1 MELYSI
7 ASGSS
12 GNSIFAG
19 TSAENTG
26 ILLDAGISKK
36 RIEEGL
42 AQRQLSLDQV
52 EAIFIT
58 HEHADHISGL
68 GPIARK
74 YAIPIYA
81 TEGTIQYIRETGK
94 CGKVDTDLFHC
105 ARPDESVH
113 VAGMEVT
120 PFSISH
126 DAVDPVGYTMRA
138 EGKKLAVATDM
149 GEYTDYTISHL
160 QDCDGMLLEANH
172 DINMLQVGSY
182 PYSLKMRILGKKGHL
197 SNDACGRLLKQLMAH
212 KLHHVLLGHLSR
224 DNNYPELA
232 YETVKYELT
241 QEEGMVPGKDFVL
254 EVACRNEP
262 TPPILVQG

>member
-12 GNSIFAG
+12 GNSIFVG
-19 TSAENTG
+19 TSGGNSG
-26 ILLDAGISKK
+26 VLLDAGISKK

-42 AQRQLSLDQV
+42 AVRQLTLEQV
-52 EAIFIT
+52 EGVFIT

-68 GPIARK
+68 GPLVRK
-74 YAIPIYA
+74 YAIPIFA
-81 TEGTIQYIRETGK
+81 TEKTIQYIQETGK
-94 CGKVDTDLFHC
+94 CGKVDSDLFQC
-105 ARPDESVH
+105 VRPDESVH
-113 VAGMEVT
+113 VAGMEIT

-126 DAVDPVGYTMRA
+126 DAADPVGYTMQA

-160 QDCDGMLLEANH
+160 QDCDGLLLEANH

-182 PYSLKMRILGKKGHL
+182 PYALKMRILGKKGHL
-197 SNDACGRLLKQLMAH
+197 SNDACGRLVK
-212 KLHHVLLGHLSR
+212 KLVANKLRHVLLGHLSQ

-241 QEEGMVPGKDFVL
+241 QEEGLVPGKDFVL
-254 EVACRNEP
+254 EVARRNEP
-262 TPPILVQG
+262 TPPILVHG

>member
-81 TEGTIQYIRETGK
+81 TEGTIQYIREPGNVEKWT
-94 CGKVDTDLFHC
+94 
-105 ARPDESVH
+105 
-113 VAGMEVT
+113 
-120 PFSISH
+120 
-126 DAVDPVGYTMRA
+126 
-138 EGKKLAVATDM
+138 
-149 GEYTDYTISHL
+149 
-160 QDCDGMLLEANH
+160 
-172 DINMLQVGSY
+172 
-182 PYSLKMRILGKKGHL
+182 RICFTV
-197 SNDACGRLLKQLMAH
+197 CGRMSPYMSQVWK
-212 KLHHVLLGHLSR
+212 
-224 DNNYPELA
+224 
-232 YETVKYELT
+232 
-241 QEEGMVPGKDFVL
+241 
-254 EVACRNEP
+254 
-262 TPPILVQG
+262 

>member
-12 GNSIFAG
+12 GNSIFAE

-94 CGKVDTDLFHC
+94 CGHGSVSLC
-105 ARPDESVH
+105 A
-113 VAGMEVT
+113 AG
-120 PFSISH
+120 
-126 DAVDPVGYTMRA
+126 
-138 EGKKLAVATDM
+138 
-149 GEYTDYTISHL
+149 
-160 QDCDGMLLEANH
+160 
-172 DINMLQVGSY
+172 
-182 PYSLKMRILGKKGHL
+182 
-197 SNDACGRLLKQLMAH
+197 
-212 KLHHVLLGHLSR
+212 
-224 DNNYPELA
+224 
-232 YETVKYELT
+232 
-241 QEEGMVPGKDFVL
+241 
-254 EVACRNEP
+254 
-262 TPPILVQG
+262 

>member
-1 MELYSI
+1 
-7 ASGSS
+7 
-12 GNSIFAG
+12 
-19 TSAENTG
+19 
-26 ILLDAGISKK
+26 
-36 RIEEGL
+36 
-42 AQRQLSLDQV
+42 
-52 EAIFIT
+52 
-58 HEHADHISGL
+58 
-68 GPIARK
+68 
-74 YAIPIYA
+74 
-81 TEGTIQYIRETGK
+81 
-94 CGKVDTDLFHC
+94 
-105 ARPDESVH
+105 
-113 VAGMEVT
+113 
-120 PFSISH
+120 
-126 DAVDPVGYTMRA
+126 MRA

>member
-105 ARPDESVH
+105 VRPDESVH

-160 QDCDGMLLEANH
+160 QDCDGMLF
-172 DINMLQVGSY
+172 G
-182 PYSLKMRILGKKGHL
+182 GKSRYQYAASRQL
-197 SNDACGRLLKQLMAH
+197 SIFAENAH
-212 KLHHVLLGHLSR
+212 IGQKRTSFQRCLR
-224 DNNYPELA
+224 KA
-232 YETVKYELT
+232 FETAD
-241 QEEGMVPGKDFVL
+241 G
-254 EVACRNEP
+254 A
-262 TPPILVQG
+262 

>member
-81 TEGTIQYIRETGK
+81 TEGTIQYIRETGR

-105 ARPDESVH
+105 VRPDESVH

-138 EGKKLAVATDM
+138 EG
-149 GEYTDYTISHL
+149 
-160 QDCDGMLLEANH
+160 
-172 DINMLQVGSY
+172 
-182 PYSLKMRILGKKGHL
+182 
-197 SNDACGRLLKQLMAH
+197 
-212 KLHHVLLGHLSR
+212 
-224 DNNYPELA
+224 
-232 YETVKYELT
+232 
-241 QEEGMVPGKDFVL
+241 
-254 EVACRNEP
+254 
-262 TPPILVQG
+262 

>member
-42 AQRQLSLDQV
+42 AQRQLSMEQV

-94 CGKVDTDLFHC
+94 CGKVDSDLFRC
-105 ARPDESVH
+105 VRPDESVH

-126 DAVDPVGYTMRA
+126 DAADPVGYTMRA
-138 EGKKLAVATDM
+138 EGRKLAVATDM

-182 PYSLKMRILGKKGHL
+182 PYSLKMRILGKKGH
-197 SNDACGRLLKQLMAH
+197 
-212 KLHHVLLGHLSR
+212 KLRHVLLGHLSH

-254 EVACRNEP
+254 DVARRNEP